1 MRRLVRSADLLSPPP
16 CRAGLPHIRL
26 RPSTAAHREL
36 LPGSIARRAL
46 ETIESVWYVV
56 STPPTHPRIPYGEAD
71 FRRIRLNRWLYVD
84 KTRFLRRLEEER
96 YASLIRPRRFGKS
109 LWASVLENYYD
120 RFWADGFDATFAG
133 TDIGQQP
140 TGEQSRYVTLRFD
153 FSNVNDALDTLEREF
168 EAYCL
173 IELEG
178 TLERHPDLFPAAAR
192 RRILE
197 PPSIATKLSMLF
209 RYAGDHDI
217 PLYVIID
224 EYDNFANTV
233 LAYHGAEAYHSFTH
247 GGGFYRNFF
256 ATLKSGTGRTGGG
269 VERLFITGVSPVTM
283 DDVTSGFNIGT
294 NISLEPD
301 FNEMVGFTE
310 AEVRHLVETYR
321 HLGVFSQ
328 DPATAM
334 GIMGEWYNGYRFATT
349 AETDL
354 YNTDMVLYYLK
365 HSIPNRDV
373 PEYLIDTNVRIDYG
387 KLRHLL
393 VTGRQLNGNF
403 DLLRDVIGEE
413 QVDTR
418 IQPGFPLKDLTKRE
432 NFLSLMH
439 YFGLLSIRDVQGVLP
454 RLAIPNQTVK
464 RLMYG
469 YLRDAYHD
477 VEVFSVDLFRFE
489 QLMLRMATEG
499 EWRPVLEF
507 LSEAIARQTG
517 IRDYIAGEKVIQGF
531 LAAYLSVADYYVFR
545 SEAEL
550 GKGHADIALEPLVA
564 RYPHLQRGYLI
575 ELKYRARSESADQAA
590 VTTVVEE
597 AQAQLLR
604 YLADERLTRQFP
616 AVRFIGLIVVFHGW
630 EMVFCDEV
638 QR

>member
-1 MRRLVRSADLLSPPP
+1 M
-16 CRAGLPHIRL
+16 
-26 RPSTAAHREL
+26 
-36 LPGSIARRAL
+36 
-46 ETIESVWYVV
+46 
-56 STPPTHPRIPYGEAD
+56 STPPAHPRIPYGEAD

-84 KTRFLRRLEEER
+84 KTRFVRRLEEER
-96 YASLIRPRRFGKS
+96 YAFLIRPCRFGKS
-109 LWASVLENYYD
+109 LWVSLLENYYD

-133 TDIGQQP
+133 TDIGQDP
-140 TGEQSRYVTLRFD
+140 TGEQSRYVTLRFN
-153 FSNVNDALDTLEREF
+153 FSMVNDKLETLEREF
-168 EAYCL
+168 ETYCL
-173 IELEG
+173 IELRG
-178 TLERHPDLFPAAAR
+178 TLRRHPDLFPEAAMR
-192 RRILE
+192 DILA
-197 PPSIATKLSMLF
+197 PPSIANKLAELF

-217 PLYVIID
+217 PLYVLID

-256 ATLKSGTGRTGGG
+256 AALKGGADRSGGG
-269 VERLFITGVSPVTM
+269 LERLFITGVSPVTL
-283 DDVTSGFNIGT
+283 DDVTSGFNIGK
-294 NISLEPD
+294 NLSLEPD

-310 AEVRHLVETYR
+310 PEVRHLVETYR
-321 HLGVFSQ
+321 DLGVFNQ
-328 DPATAM
+328 DVATAM
-334 GIMGEWYNGYRFATT
+334 DIMGEWYNGYRFAEA

-354 YNTDMVLYYLK
+354 YNSDMVLYYLD
-365 HSIPNRDV
+365 HSIPNRPV
-373 PEYLIDTNVRIDYG
+373 PTYLIDTNVRIDYG

-393 VTGRQLNGNF
+393 VVGRQLNGNF

-418 IQPGFPLKDLTKRE
+418 IQPGFPLEDLSEPE
-432 NFLSLMH
+432 NFLSLLH
-439 YFGLLSIRDVQGVLP
+439 YFGLLSIRDVQGVMP

-469 YLRDAYHD
+469 YLRDAYRD
-477 VEVFSVDLFRFE
+477 VGVFSVNLFRFE

-517 IRDYIAGEKVIQGF
+517 IRDYIGGEKVMAPRAGALGF

-564 RYPHLQRGYLI
+564 AIRTC
-575 ELKYRARSESADQAA
+575 SAA
-590 VTTVVEE
+590 T
-597 AQAQLLR
+597 
-604 YLADERLTRQFP
+604 
-616 AVRFIGLIVVFHGW
+616 
-630 EMVFCDEV
+630 
-638 QR
+638 

>member
-1 MRRLVRSADLLSPPP
+1 M
-16 CRAGLPHIRL
+16 LP
-26 RPSTAAHREL
+26 A
-36 LPGSIARRAL
+36 
-46 ETIESVWYVV
+46 Y
-56 STPPTHPRIPYGEAD
+56 PRIPYGEAD
-71 FRRIRLNRWLYVD
+71 FRRIRRNRWLYVD
-84 KTRFLRRLEEER
+84 KTRFLRRLEQER
-96 YASLIRPRRFGKS
+96 YAFLIRPRRFGKS

-133 TDIGQQP
+133 TDIGRAP

-153 FSNVNDALDTLEREF
+153 FSTVNDALDTLEREF
-168 EAYCL
+168 ETYCL
-173 IELEG
+173 IELRG
-178 TLERHPDLFPAAAR
+178 TLERHPDLFPDASR
-192 RRILE
+192 QRILA
-197 PPSIATKLSMLF
+197 PPSIATKLAELF

-233 LAYHGAEAYHSFTH
+233 LAHHGEQAYHDVTH

-256 ATLKSGTGRTGGG
+256 ATLKSGAGRTGGG

-294 NISLEPD
+294 NLSLEPD

-310 AEVRHLVETYR
+310 AEVRRLVETYR
-321 HLGVFSQ
+321 ELGVFNQ
-328 DPATAM
+328 DVATAM
-334 GIMGEWYNGYRFATT
+334 GIMGQWYNGYRFAKA

-365 HSIPNRDV
+365 HSIPNREV
-373 PEYLIDTNVRIDYG
+373 PDELIDTNVRIDYG

-393 VTGRQLNGNF
+393 VVGRQLNGNF

-418 IQPGFPLKDLTKRE
+418 IQPGFPLKRLAEPE
-432 NFLSLMH
+432 NFLSLLH
-439 YFGLLSIRDVQGVLP
+439 YFGLLSIREVVDGMP

-469 YLRDAYHD
+469 YLRDAYRD
-477 VEVFSVDLFRFE
+477 VGVFAVNLFRFE
-489 QLMLRMATEG
+489 QLLMGMANRG
-499 EWRPVLEF
+499 EWRPVFEF
-507 LSEAIARQTG
+507 LGEAIARQTG
-517 IRDYIAGEKVIQGF
+517 IRDYIGGEKVIQGF
-531 LAAYLSVADYYVFR
+531 LAAYLSVTDYFVFR

-564 RYPHLQRGYLI
+564 RYPHLRRGYLI
-575 ELKYRARSESADQAA
+575 ELKYLKRSESVHKAGVAAA
-590 VTTVVEE
+590 VAE
-597 AQAQLLR
+597 ATAQLHR
-604 YLADERLTRQFP
+604 YLADERLARQFP
-616 AVRFIGLIVVFHGW
+616 GVRFVGLIAVFHGW
-630 EMVFCDEV
+630 EMAFCDATSA
-638 QR
+638 